1 VRILSRYFVARFF
14 GLFVA
19 TLFASTLVIVIVE
32 MLLNLDDMLK
42 RQAGLAGALSYLF
55 LRIPSYY
62 LRDLVP
68 IASFVAAFFSMGMGA
83 NWREITACKAGGIS
97 PHRIALPVLGAAL
110 ALSIATLALNETLV
124 IRSIQEWSHQQGGV
138 KSIAF
143 RRGAFWYQRGT
154 SIYNVGSAEPENR
167 LLRQVEV
174 FELSPTG
181 RILRRIQAPRVE
193 IGADNRW
200 RFDDAT
206 IREFDPLHVDQAPA
220 VSREDQIWMEMSDSG
235 ESALLVANAST
246 LSLQSLWGFIET
258 QIERGEPVE
267 RLRAALHTR
276 LSDPVTVLLF
286 ALLALPLGLRVE
298 QAGSFSRP
306 AFYGVAVVATFYALH
321 NTGTT
326 LANSGVAPAAVAL
339 WITPLVFTLGAC
351 WALYRVPR

>member
-1 VRILSRYFVARFF
+1 MRILSRYFVARFL
-14 GLFVA
+14 GLFVV

-42 RQAGLAGALSYLF
+42 RQAGLAGALGYLF

-68 IASFVAAFFSMGMGA
+68 IATFVAAFFSMGLGA
-83 NWREITACKAGGIS
+83 SWRETTAFKAGGIS
-97 PHRIALPVLGAAL
+97 PHRVALPVLGAAL
-110 ALSIATLALNETLV
+110 ALSLATFAVNETLV
-124 IRSIQEWSHQQGGV
+124 IRSVQEWSHQQGGV

-154 SIYNVGSAEPENR
+154 TIYNVGSAEPKDR

-200 RFDDAT
+200 RFENAT
-206 IREFDPLHVDQAPA
+206 IREFDPLHADEAPA
-220 VSREDQIWMEMSDSG
+220 VSRVDQIWMEMSDSG
-235 ESALLVANAST
+235 ESALLAANAST
-246 LSLQSLWGFIET
+246 LSLETLWGFIDT
-258 QIERGEPVE
+258 QLERGEPVE

-276 LSDPVTVLLF
+276 LSDPVGVLLF
-286 ALLALPLGLRVE
+286 AMLAIPLGLRVE
-298 QAGSFSRP
+298 QTGSLSLP
-306 AFYGVAVVATFYALH
+306 AFYGVTVIAAFYALH

-326 LANSGVAPAAVAL
+326 LANSGVVPAAVAL
-339 WITPLVFTLGAC
+339 WITPFVFTLGAC
-351 WALYRVPR
+351 WAFYRVPR